1 MGIGFTQSRARSG
14 FVVVLALATA
24 LTMAL
29 TIDEAAATGVNH
41 GDVVKEV
48 PRANTPEFLDDEVR
62 GHLQVGNRIIVAGGY
77 TQVRDNT
84 FGVVN
89 QSYLAAYDIA
99 TGRLDMAFRPELS
112 GPVYG
117 LADAGDGTI
126 IAVGKFNTV
135 NGLNRKRVV
144 KLNVVDGSVVTAF
157 KANTTATVNDVVV
170 AGNRVYFGGGF
181 AEVNGTAREKLAAV
195 DLQTGAVASNFNFP
209 VTEETGYWIDGDPND
224 RAGAV
229 RALDVTPDGKKL
241 LVVHNS
247 AKVAGQARQSVAL
260 IDIDGAPSL
269 LPWKTDNYDYDC
281 QPWFESFKR
290 PLMRDAQFSPDG
302 SYFVAVSSLGNFA
315 PGCDVAVR
323 FPTAGGNG
331 VNPTWVSRMFDT
343 PEAVAITDEAIYV
356 GGHMRWFQQPGTV
369 WTDWGNGNTN
379 TQPANTV
386 DRNQIGAINPANGTA
401 LPWDPGASGHRG
413 VLALEAAPVGL
424 LAGSDG
430 ERFGGLQTFRHALFE
445 LPSTTPPS
453 DTTAPNGSVTA
464 PTNGQV
470 YNGRV
475 TVTGNATDNKGVAE
489 VYVVVKN
496 TGTNRYLQPDLTW
509 ATGWAQL
516 PSFVHDYQ
524 ATATGFGWSGDLP
537 NGNYTVTVRA
547 EDVVGN
553 VDGSPATRSFVVT
566 SGNDTVDP
574 NGSLDVPTPDQA
586 FATTSVAMS
595 GGATDNVAVA
605 EVNLIIKDQE
615 TGNYLQDNGT
625 TWGAWNAV
633 PASLTAPNTPS
644 TDWDWNGTLPESNF
658 EVWVQ
663 VKDLAGNKDPAKAS
677 ATFRVDTTAPN
688 ATITKPRKD
697 QVLSSR
703 TVVFEG
709 TATDNLGVGFVRLII
724 RDTDTGKYLQSDL
737 VSWGPKVKLPRAT
750 LADPDGTDTTWTY
763 TLTLPKDGNFKVL
776 AHTKDKAGNKDPKKA
791 NKRFSVDTT

>member
-1 MGIGFTQSRARSG
+1 MVDGNYIASGVGHMGIAFTQGRARSG
-14 FVVVLALATA
+14 LVVVLALATA

-29 TIDEAAATGVNH
+29 AIDEAAATGINH

-62 GHLQVGNRIIVAGGY
+62 GHLQVGNRIIVAGSY

-89 QSYLAAYDIA
+89 QPYLAAYDIA
-99 TGRLDMAFRPELS
+99 TGRLDMAFQPELS
-112 GPVYG
+112 GPVFA
-117 LADAGDGTI
+117 LADVGDGTI

-135 NGLNRKRVV
+135 NGISRKRVV

-157 KANTTATVNDVVV
+157 KANATATVNDVVV

-209 VTEETGYWIDGDPND
+209 VTEETGYWIDRDPND

-247 AKVAGQARQSVAL
+247 RKVGGQARQSVAL

-269 LPWKTDNYDYDC
+269 LPWKTTNYDYDC
-281 QPWFESFKR
+281 QPWFESFIR

-386 DRNQIGAINPANGTA
+386 DRDQIGAINPANGTA
-401 LPWDPGASGHRG
+401 LPWDPGASGFRG
-413 VLALEAAPVGL
+413 VLALEATPVGL

-453 DTTAPNGSVTA
+453 DTTAPNGALAV

-475 TVTGNATDNKGVAE
+475 TVTGTASDNKGVAE

-496 TGTNRYLQPDLTW
+496 TGTNKYLQPDLTW
-509 ATGWAQL
+509 AAAWAQI
-516 PSFVHDYQ
+516 PSFVHEYR
-524 ATATGFGWSGDLP
+524 ATSTAFGWSGDLP

-547 EDVVGN
+547 EDIVGN

-574 NGSLDVPTPDQA
+574 DGDLDVPTPDQA
-586 FATTSVAMS
+586 FATTSICHERQRHRQHCGRRS
-595 GGATDNVAVA
+595 QPDHQGPGDRQLPPGQRHQLGALERSARLAHVPEYSVNVVGLERHAPA
-605 EVNLIIKDQE
+605 EQ
-615 TGNYLQDNGT
+615 
-625 TWGAWNAV
+625 
-633 PASLTAPNTPS
+633 
-644 TDWDWNGTLPESNF
+644 
-658 EVWVQ
+658 
-663 VKDLAGNKDPAKAS
+663 
-677 ATFRVDTTAPN
+677 FR
-688 ATITKPRKD
+688 
-697 QVLSSR
+697 
-703 TVVFEG
+703 
-709 TATDNLGVGFVRLII
+709 GVGPSQGLGRQQRPVQGLCHLPGRHDGPQRDLQEAQEGPDAVITDGAVRGNGNRQPRGQFREAHRQGHRHREIPAGR
-724 RDTDTGKYLQSDL
+724 RDMEDHQGQ
-737 VSWGPKVKLPRAT
+737 A
-750 LADPDGTDTTWTY
+750 A
-763 TLTLPKDGNFKVL
+763 
-776 AHTKDKAGNKDPKKA
+776 AGH
-791 NKRFSVDTT
+791 SG

>member
-1 MGIGFTQSRARSG
+1 
-14 FVVVLALATA
+14 VALATA

-29 TIDEAAATGVNH
+29 AVDEAAATGVDH
-41 GDVVKEV
+41 GDVVKAV
-48 PRANTPEFLDDEVR
+48 PRTNTPEFLDDEVR
-62 GHLQVGNRIIVAGGY
+62 GHLQVGNRIIVGGGF
-77 TQVRDNT
+77 TQVRDDT

-89 QSYLAAYDIA
+89 QAYLAAYDIA

-112 GPVYG
+112 GPVYSI
-117 LADAGDGTI
+117 ADAGDGTI
-126 IAVGKFNTV
+126 IAVGKFNAV
-135 NGLNRKRVV
+135 NGKSRKRVV
-144 KLNVVDGSVVTAF
+144 KLNVVDGSVITAF
-157 KANTTATVNDVVV
+157 KANATATVNDVVV

-209 VTEETGYWIDGDPND
+209 VTEETGYWIDGNPND

-247 AKVAGQARQSVAL
+247 HKVGGQVRQSVAM

-269 LPWKTDNYDYDC
+269 LPWKTDNFDYDC
-281 QPWFESFKR
+281 QPWFESFIR

-302 SYFVAVSSLGNFA
+302 SYFVVVSSLGNFA

-323 FPTAGGNG
+323 FPTAGGSD
-331 VNPTWVSRMFDT
+331 VDPTWISRLFDT

-356 GGHMRWFQQPGTV
+356 GGHMRWLQSPGTV

-379 TQPANTV
+379 TKPPNTL
-386 DRNQIGAINPANGTA
+386 DRQQIGALSIANGTA
-401 LPWDPGASGHRG
+401 LPWDPGASGQRG
-413 VLALEAAPVGL
+413 VLALEAAPIGL

-430 ERFGGLQTFRHALFE
+430 ENFGGRATYRHALFE

-453 DTTAPNGSVTA
+453 DTTAPNGTLTLPA
-464 PTNGQV
+464 ANGQV

-475 TVTGNATDNKGVAE
+475 TVTGNATDNRGVAE

-496 TGTNRYLQPDLTW
+496 TGTNKYLQPDLTW
-509 ATGWAQL
+509 ATDWAQL
-516 PSFVHDYQ
+516 PSFVHEYQ
-524 ATATGFGWSGDLP
+524 STATAFGWSGDLP

-547 EDVVGN
+547 EDIRGN

-566 SGNDTVDP
+566 SGTDTVAPD
-574 NGSLDVPTPDQA
+574 GQLDVPTADQA

-595 GGATDNVAVA
+595 GSATDNVAVA

-633 PASLTAPNTPS
+633 PATLANPNTPA
-644 TDWDWNGTLPESNF
+644 TDWDWDGTLPESNF

-688 ATITKPRKD
+688 ATITKPKKD

-703 TVVFEG
+703 TIVFKG
-709 TATDNLGVGFVRLII
+709 TATDNLGVDFLRLII
-724 RDTDTGKYLQSDL
+724 RDTDTGLYLQSDL
-737 VSWGPKVKLPRAT
+737 VSWGPKVKLSRAT
-750 LADPDGTDTTWTY
+750 LADPGSADTTWTY
-763 TLTLPKDGNFKVL
+763 TLTLPKDGSFKVL
-776 AHTKDKAGNKDPKKA
+776 AHLKDQAGNKDPTKA